1 MSQFKKYDS
10 GMSWDQLIKRGKDK
24 TAVKKVSNPT
34 GFQADSL
41 RINANRIKN
50 GEDVGHYWLEGRL
63 KKQLLEYTDV
73 TESGGSL
80 YFATGGV
87 NKMKLDAIVKAASK
101 AEKASQ
107 FVLDCATQE
116 KEMEAA

>member
-24 TAVKKVSNPT
+24 TAIKKVTNPT

-50 GEDVGHYWLEGRL
+50 GEDIGHYWLEGRL

-73 TESGGSL
+73 TEKDFEK
-80 YFATGGV
+80 YVAPTAQMQYV
-87 NKMKLDAIVKAASK
+87 KPYNYKENKIGEDNWTEETSSEDLTAFK
-101 AEKASQ
+101 
-107 FVLDCATQE
+107 
-116 KEMEAA
+116 